1 MNKLLA
7 VLITGAFAF
16 AGAAIAQDKKTAEPK
31 KPTADECK
39 KDPKMK
45 GCEPAK
51 KDAAPAAA
59 PAAPAAKKDEM
70 KTDAKK

>member
-1 MNKLLA
+1 MKKVVA
-7 VLITGAFAF
+7 VLFAAMF
-16 AGAAIAQDKKTAEPK
+16 AAVSFQVVAQDK

-51 KDAAPAAA
+51 K
-59 PAAPAAKKDEM
+59 
-70 KTDAKK
+70 